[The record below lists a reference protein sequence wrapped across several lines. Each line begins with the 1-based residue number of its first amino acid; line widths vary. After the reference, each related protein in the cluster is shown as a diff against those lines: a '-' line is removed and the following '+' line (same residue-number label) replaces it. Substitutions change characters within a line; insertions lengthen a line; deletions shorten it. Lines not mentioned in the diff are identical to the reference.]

1 MQIDLTVGEIT
12 KLVEGQTSLDSSFL
26 IENIKSFETAKQ
38 SDIAF
43 FIDRGEGSVFDK
55 LPLEQIQKSN
65 AGLILSSRPI
75 IEGKN
80 YLIVKDPL
88 GAFQKIVDYVQNRK
102 FVTGIHNSARIGVTA
117 KLEEN
122 VIVRENVV
130 IEDGS
135 FIGKNSY
142 IGSNV
147 YVGKNVCIGKN
158 VRLNPGCRI
167 LHDCVIG
174 DNTQIHSNAVIGSD
188 GFGYEV
194 GPAGLRKIPQ
204 IGIVRIGQNV
214 EIGANA
220 TIDRAAFD
228 ETFIGDG
235 VKIDNMVH
243 IAHNVY
249 IGSHTAILAQTAIA
263 GSVKIGFGC
272 QIGGQVAI
280 KDHVIIG
287 SGAKIVSKSAVMKDV
302 TDGETVA
309 GIPAMPFSKWKRLMV
324 ATMRLPEIIDIAKQ
338 AKKFL
343 DKKNEKKSFW
353 MKFFK

>member
-1 MQIDLTVGEIT
+1 MQINLTVGEII

-38 SDIAF
+38 NDLAF
-43 FIDRGEGSVFDK
+43 FIDRGQNSVFDK
-55 LPLEQIQKSN
+55 FPLELIQKSN
-65 AGLILSSRPI
+65 AGLILASRPI

-88 GAFQKIVDYVQNRK
+88 YAFQKIVDYIQNEK
-102 FVTGIHNSARIGVTA
+102 FITGVHKTAIIGVTA

-122 VIVRENVV
+122 VTICANVV
-130 IEDGS
+130 IEDGT

-142 IGSNV
+142 IGANTYIGKKV
-147 YVGKNVCIGKN
+147 YLGKNVK
-158 VRLNPGCRI
+158 LNPGCRI

-174 DNTQIHSNAVIGSD
+174 DNTQIYSGAVIGSD

-194 GPAGLRKIPQ
+194 GQLGLRKIPQ

-220 TIDRAAFD
+220 TVDRASFD

-249 IGSHTAILAQTAIA
+249 VGNHTAILAQTVI
-263 GSVKIGFGC
+263 GGTVKIGFGC

-280 KDHVIIG
+280 KDHVTIG
-287 SGAKIVSKSAVMKDV
+287 NGAKIVSKSAVMKDIK
-302 TDGETVA
+302 DGETVA
-309 GIPAMPFSKWKRLMV
+309 GIPAIPFSKWKRLMV

-338 AKKFL
+338 AKIFL

-353 MKFFK
+353 SKLFG